1 MTTMAPYN
9 MDEYTNN
16 QDIKQQKQMDKTNA
30 IKADNHDNS
39 HKIEKL
45 YTFVYRELQ
54 INTHSPYKI
63 WRRP

>member
-39 HKIEKL
+39 QKIEKL
-45 YTFVYRELQ
+45 YTV
-54 INTHSPYKI
+54 I
-63 WRRP
+63 